1 MELHFNSYIIKSSN
15 KTMLNKRNIIIYITT
30 NYIHEIT
37 SPKHDSFQI
46 IITYML
52 RSNIVIFKYNF
63 LQDGWLISDLSA

>member
-15 KTMLNKRNIIIYITT
+15 ETMLNKRNINIYVTT